1 MIIMTKIPFNIK
13 YRPQIESGEY
23 KVVTREGCPVE
34 IRIWDLKGDFPV
46 VGIYYDE
53 KNNRDTA
60 VQVTAEGTCSV
71 TPSEEYCD
79 DFLIIT
85 DKLEF
90 KQGGWYLCTKTHMFF
105 EEGELY
111 YCHRDGHID
120 DGCGRA
126 YIGKDGYSIKYFQP
140 IAEIKEIEEELKS
153 LIPDW
158 KKNVKGFKKSA
169 LRLLDIARKE
179 IMLNCEDKYKEG
191 RSVGIELGKIETLK
205 NIPKWHKADVDAF
218 TIAGGMLYY
227 KGYKIDI
234 LELEKLPKEE

>member
-1 MIIMTKIPFNIK
+1 MNKIPFNIK
-13 YRPQIESGEY
+13 YRSQIESGEY
-23 KVVTREGCPVE
+23 RVVTREDRPVE
-34 IRIWDLKGDFPV
+34 IKIWDLKGNFPV
-46 VGIYYDE
+46 VGVYYDD
-53 KNNRDTA
+53 KNHRDTA
-60 VQVTAEGTCSV
+60 VQVTAEGRCSV

-85 DKLEF
+85 DKSNGLEF

-126 YIGKDGYSIKYFQP
+126 YIGKDGYNIKYFQP
-140 IAEIKEIEEELKS
+140 ITEIKEIEEELKS

-158 KKNVKGFKKSA
+158 KKNVKEFKKSA

-179 IMLNCEDKYKEG
+179 IMLN
-191 RSVGIELGKIETLK
+191 
-205 NIPKWHKADVDAF
+205 
-218 TIAGGMLYY
+218 
-227 KGYKIDI
+227 
-234 LELEKLPKEE
+234 